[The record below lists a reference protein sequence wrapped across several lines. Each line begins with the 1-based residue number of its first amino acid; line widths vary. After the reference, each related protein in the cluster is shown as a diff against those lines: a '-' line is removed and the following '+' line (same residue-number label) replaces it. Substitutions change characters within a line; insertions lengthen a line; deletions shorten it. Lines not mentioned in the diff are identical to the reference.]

1 MELIIFTNSAEETSF
16 LGTKI
21 APFLEQGD
29 VITLSGDLGAG
40 KTTFV
45 QGLAAGL
52 LSKMR
57 VISPTFNIM
66 RCYFDARIPL
76 YHIDAY
82 RLEEGNKEIGL
93 EEFIEGNGVAVIE
106 WPQYIK
112 ELLPPTFLE
121 ITIISLGEEQR
132 KLTIKSSNEHYH
144 QLLKRFKADN

>member
-1 MELIIFTNSAEETSF
+1 MELIIFTNAAEETYL
-16 LGTKI
+16 LGAKI
-21 APFLEQGD
+21 APFIKPGD

-45 QGLAAGL
+45 QGLAKGL
-52 LSKMR
+52 LSKTR

-76 YHIDAY
+76 FHIDAY

-93 EEFIEGNGVAVIE
+93 EEFVEGDGVAVIE
-106 WPQYIK
+106 WPQYIQ
-112 ELLPPTFLE
+112 ELLPVAYLE
-121 ITIISLGEEQR
+121 IEILSLGDDQR

-144 QLLKRFKADN
+144 YLLKKFKEEN